1 VGLGLHVAWEGVVLG
16 CVVYDS
22 AKNWCVQ
29 GVCLCM
35 CVMCVL
41 EGKKVCGEWLFGDG
55 TGE

>member
-35 CVMCVL
+35 CVTVFF
-41 EGKKVCGEWLFGDG
+41 VCSGR
-55 TGE
+55 